1 MLINQTIDKLH
12 DMGLDAMASGLRE
25 QMEQSQYHELSF
37 EERLG
42 LLVDREAT
50 WRENRRHATRL
61 KAAKLRHQA
70 TVEDVEFRAPRGLDR
85 SVVLSL
91 AQGEWIANRHNLLIT
106 GATGCGKSFL
116 SCALANA
123 AVRHGHT
130 ALYVRAPRLLD
141 DLAVTHGDGRY
152 QLLLRQ
158 LARVSLL
165 VIDDFL
171 LTPVSVEQARDL
183 LEVIEDRSQ
192 LRSTLVASQL
202 PVDSWHAALADPTLA
217 DAILDRLVNNAHRI
231 ALKGPSM
238 RRRQPEA
245 NPVA

>member
-1 MLINQTIDKLH
+1 MLINQTIDKLN
-12 DMGLDAMASGLRE
+12 DMGLTAMASGLRE
-25 QMEQSQYHELSF
+25 QTEQSQYHELSF

-42 LLVDREAT
+42 LPVDREAT
-50 WRENRRHATRL
+50 WRENRRQATRL

-70 TVEDVEFRAPRGLDR
+70 TVEDVEFRGPRGLDR
-85 SVVLSL
+85 GVVLSL
-91 AQGEWIANRHNLLIT
+91 AQAEWIANRHNLLIT

-141 DLAVTHGDGRY
+141 DLAVTRGDGRY

-165 VIDDFL
+165 VLD
-171 LTPVSVEQARDL
+171 LTRTRHYPDEVGNLAR
-183 LEVIEDRSQ
+183 
-192 LRSTLVASQL
+192 
-202 PVDSWHAALADPTLA
+202 
-217 DAILDRLVNNAHRI
+217 HR
-231 ALKGPSM
+231 G
-238 RRRQPEA
+238 
-245 NPVA
+245 

>member
-1 MLINQTIDKLH
+1 MLINQTIDKLN
-12 DMGLDAMASGLRE
+12 DMGLTAMASALRE
-25 QMEQSQYHELSF
+25 QMEQSQYHELNF

-50 WRENRRHATRL
+50 WRENRRQATRL
-61 KAAKLRHQA
+61 KAARLRHQA
-70 TVEDVEFRAPRGLDR
+70 TVEDIEFRAPRGLDR
-85 SVVLSL
+85 AVVLSL
-91 AQGEWIANRHNLLIT
+91 AQGEWIANRNNLLVT

-141 DLAVTHGDGRY
+141 DLAVTRGDGRY
-152 QLLLRQ
+152 QRLLTQ

-171 LTPVSVEQARDL
+171 LTPVTVEQARDL

-202 PVDSWHAALADPTLA
+202 PVESWHAALADPTLA
-217 DAILDRLVNNAHRI
+217 DAILDRLVHNAHRV

-245 NPVA
+245 TPVA

>member
-1 MLINQTIDKLH
+1 MLINQTIDKLN
-12 DMGLDAMASGLRE
+12 DMGLTAMASGLRE
-25 QMEQSQYHELSF
+25 QLEQSQYHELRF

-50 WRENRRHATRL
+50 WRENRRQATRL

-70 TVEDVEFRAPRGLDR
+70 TVEDIEFRAPRGLDR
-85 SVVLSL
+85 GVVLSL

-141 DLAVTHGDGRY
+141 DLAVTRGDGRY

-171 LTPVSVEQARDL
+171 LTPATVEQARDL

-202 PVDSWHAALADPTLA
+202 PVESWHAALADPTLA

-238 RRRQPEA
+238 RRRPPEA
-245 NPVA
+245 TSVA

>member
-12 DMGLDAMASGLRE
+12 DMGLDAMANGLRE

-50 WRENRRHATRL
+50 WRENRRQATRL

-141 DLAVTHGDGRY
+141 DLAVTRGDGRY

-202 PVDSWHAALADPTLA
+202 PVESWHAALADPTLA